1 MALPMHEAYRRDIAE
16 QGFEIP
22 DPLLDYLNRIGEE
35 KFLDRGQE
43 IRLSRQAK
51 LERAE
56 DDAACLRAARGS
68 GTRLARPGRVSG
80 RHRDG
85 LASGLFHVVV
95 GAVFVHLG
103 FFQRATMVVRG

>member
-1 MALPMHEAYRRDIAE
+1 MAVPIHEAYRRDLAE
-16 QGFEIP
+16 RGFEIP
-22 DPLLDYLNRIGEE
+22 DPLPDYLNRIGEE

-56 DDAACLRAARGS
+56 DDAARRRAARG
-68 GTRLARPGRVSG
+68 GGARLARPSRVNG

-85 LASGLFHVVV
+85 PVSGLSHVVV
-95 GAVFVHLG
+95 GAVFTHLG